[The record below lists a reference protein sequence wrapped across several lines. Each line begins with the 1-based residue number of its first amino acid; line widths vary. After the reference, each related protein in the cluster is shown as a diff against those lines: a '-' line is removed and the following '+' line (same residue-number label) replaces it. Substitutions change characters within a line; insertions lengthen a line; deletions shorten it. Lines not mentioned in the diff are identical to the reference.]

1 MEATMTR
8 WVQLIMAGVAAVA
21 IACGGDVSSPLEG
34 GPSATKGTNKGTDS
48 TGGNGGN
55 GGNGGQT
62 SNGPVTSVTLSP
74 RTLSLPVGYY
84 SGLVATARDAQGAR
98 VVKPV
103 AWRSSNAAVVSIAS
117 DTGVVRGISIGTA
130 KIYATVDGHTD
141 SATVTVVP
149 TPPPPPPPP
158 PPAAAVAEFNMVVV
172 AMGPIQGAD
181 TSRVERVAGATI
193 TLTRRGTAAG
203 DSLATPVEAGSAV
216 ADSRGEAKFTKL
228 TGGTYSIRITPPAGS
243 PYAETMSG
251 IAPPRQSD
259 ITVNVTM
266 QRR

>member
-1 MEATMTR
+1 MTR
-8 WVQLIMAGVAAVA
+8 WVQLIVAGVAAVA
-21 IACGGDVSSPLEG
+21 IACGGDVASPLEEG

-48 TGGNGGN
+48 SGGNGN

-74 RTLSLPVGYY
+74 RTLNLPVGYY

-103 AWRSSNAAVVSIAS
+103 AWRSSNTAVVSIAS
-117 DTGVVRGISIGTA
+117 DTGVVRGISVGTA

-172 AMGPIQGAD
+172 AFGRIPGAD
-181 TSRVERVAGATI
+181 TSSTERIAGATV

-203 DSLATPVEAGSAV
+203 DSLATPVDAGSAV
-216 ADSRGEAKFTKL
+216 TDSRGEAKFTKL

-251 IAPPRQSD
+251 IAPPRQAD
-259 ITVNVTM
+259 ITVHVTM